1 MFSLMSEEEEE
12 EEYLQLCVCFALHHM
27 GCLNSTVTKL
37 ATGGLLL
44 LLLLQFQARET
55 TRERV
60 KQSLHLHFSSLGLS
74 FSLSD
79 RFLFFSPNK
88 ISSIS
93 SGHPV

>member
-44 LLLLQFQARET
+44 LLQFQARET
-55 TRERV
+55 TRE
-60 KQSLHLHFSSLGLS
+60 SETESASS
-74 FSLSD
+74 
-79 RFLFFSPNK
+79 FL
-88 ISSIS
+88 
-93 SGHPV
+93 